1 MGQGQRV
8 EAKQSGCQRTAF
20 CARLKSKSGIF
31 AIKVKLGN
39 RYFGP
44 SYDTRNGSKVLRKP
58 GKVKGSVRTAFG
70 STFITSVKLKM
81 PS

>member
-8 EAKQSGCQRTAF
+8 EAKKSGCRRTAF

-39 RYFGP
+39 RYFGL
-44 SYDTRNGSKVLRKP
+44 SYDTRNGSKALKQP
-58 GKVKGSVRTAFG
+58 GKAERSIKLPFEP
-70 STFITSVKLKM
+70 TFIIGVWLKTA
-81 PS
+81 

>member
-8 EAKQSGCQRTAF
+8 EAKKSGCRRTAF

-39 RYFGP
+39 RYFGL
-44 SYDTRNGSKVLRKP
+44 SYDTRNGSKALRQP
-58 GKVKGSVRTAFG
+58 GKVKRSIKLPFEP
-70 STFITSVKLKM
+70 TFIIGVWLKTA
-81 PS
+81 

>member
-8 EAKQSGCQRTAF
+8 EAKKSGCRRTAF

-39 RYFGP
+39 RYFGL
-44 SYDTRNGSKVLRKP
+44 SYHTRNGSKALRQP
-58 GKVKGSVRTAFG
+58 GKVEKSIKLPFEP
-70 STFITSVKLKM
+70 TFIIGVWLKTA
-81 PS
+81 